1 VTIEGAAV
9 SVGVDLAVRLPDR
22 PGSMADLCERLAS
35 SGIEIEGICGL
46 IERDVDVDHLLV
58 RGADAARQVIE
69 AAGAEVR
76 EEREV
81 LVLDHAHDLE
91 VIARL
96 TRRVAAAAVGIDL
109 IYLAADERLVLGVDD
124 LEAVRSALVS

>member
-1 VTIEGAAV
+1 MTIERAAV
-9 SVGVDLAVRLPDR
+9 SVGVDLTLRLPDR